1 MAELGGVLLK
11 HLRLHRLQSS
21 LLFLLPSFPCSMHKE
36 SKLEAQAWKK
46 GWRGNRGRK
55 LKLTLKKKYTAK
67 TSQFL
72 CVISL
77 SNFLYFSSF
86 LLCLLIFASSVL
98 EVASNVTPQI
108 CIPTTHLFFFNP
120 LLSLSD
126 PPFSQGE
133 KEKLFSVVDCVCSPA
148 CWLGDLTPWA
158 CSP

>member
-11 HLRLHRLQSS
+11 HLRLYRLQSS

-46 GWRGNRGRK
+46 GWGGNRGRK

-77 SNFLYFSSF
+77 RNFLYFSSF
-86 LLCLLIFASSVL
+86 PLNFCLISPGSCFQWDFPNLHPYHSLIYSNTSLILFSPYLSPPISQGKRKAAFSGWLCLLSS
-98 EVASNVTPQI
+98 
-108 CIPTTHLFFFNP
+108 
-120 LLSLSD
+120 LLAGWLNSL
-126 PPFSQGE
+126 GM
-133 KEKLFSVVDCVCSPA
+133 
-148 CWLGDLTPWA
+148 
-158 CSP
+158 